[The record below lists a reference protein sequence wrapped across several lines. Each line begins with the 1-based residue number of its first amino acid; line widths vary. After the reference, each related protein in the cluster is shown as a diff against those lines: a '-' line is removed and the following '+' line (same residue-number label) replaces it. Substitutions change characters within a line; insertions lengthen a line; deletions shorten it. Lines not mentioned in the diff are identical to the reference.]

1 MNRPDIKS
9 PDELTPELSRALHDL
24 ILSLADSKR
33 IMGIRYSDWVLGA
46 PELEASIAASSLAQD
61 EWGHSRI
68 LYALLKD
75 FGENPQAIE
84 HERDREQ
91 YCNIEALDSPLETW
105 PEFVVTN
112 AIVDGALTEQLEA
125 LGDSRYATLRQ
136 RVQKQL
142 EEERFHQGHAA
153 AWLARLGTTS
163 DATRGA
169 VQAALDARWGA
180 VLHWFGPDEFGAGG
194 TADGLWERAGGELRQ
209 RFMQRLVAL
218 IERCGLNVPEVKLDF
233 SDWDATS
240 RRKSRGGPDE
250 DAVARARGDRSR
262 AMLLD

>member
-1 MNRPDIKS
+1 MSRPDIKS
-9 PDELTPELSRALHDL
+9 PDELTPELRRALRDL

-75 FGENPQAIE
+75 FGEDPQAIE
-84 HERDREQ
+84 HERDPEG
-91 YCNIEALDSPLETW
+91 YCNMEALDRPLETW
-105 PEFVVTN
+105 PEFVVIN
-112 AIVDGALTEQLEA
+112 AIVDGALTVQLEA
-125 LGDSRYATLRQ
+125 LGNSSYATLRQ

-153 AWLARLGTTS
+153 AWLARLGRAS

-169 VQAALDARWGA
+169 VQTALEERWGP
-180 VLHWFGPDEFGAGG
+180 VLLWFGPDDFGAGG
-194 TADGLWERAGGELRQ
+194 RAEGLWEHAGGELRA
-209 RFMQRLVAL
+209 RFMQRLAAL
-218 IERCGLNVPEVKLDF
+218 IERSGLSVPEVKLDF
-233 SDWDATS
+233 SDWDPASRRTS
-240 RRKSRGGPDE
+240 RAGPDE
-250 DAVARARGDRSR
+250 DAVARARGDKNR
-262 AMLLD
+262 AMLMD

>member
-1 MNRPDIKS
+1 MSRPDIKS
-9 PDELTPELSRALHDL
+9 PNELSPELSRALHDL

-75 FGENPQAIE
+75 FDEDPQAIE
-84 HERDREQ
+84 HERKPEG
-91 YCNIEALDSPLETW
+91 YCNIEALDRPLLTW

-112 AIVDGALTEQLEA
+112 AIVDGALTAQLEA
-125 LGDSRYATLRQ
+125 LGDSRYAALRQ

-142 EEERFHQGHAA
+142 EEERFHHGHAA
-153 AWLARLGTTS
+153 AWLARLGGAS

-169 VQAALDARWGA
+169 VQSALDARWGP
-180 VLHWFGPDEFGAGG
+180 VLHWFGPDEFGARG
-194 TADGLWERAGGELRQ
+194 TAEGLWERAGGELRQ
-209 RFMQRLVAL
+209 RFTQRFAAL
-218 IERCGLNVPEVKLDF
+218 IERCGVDVPQVELDF
-233 SDWDATS
+233 SDWDPAS
-240 RRKSRGGPDE
+240 RRKSRTGPDA
-250 DAVARARGDRSR
+250 DAVARARGDKNR
-262 AMLLD
+262 AMLMD